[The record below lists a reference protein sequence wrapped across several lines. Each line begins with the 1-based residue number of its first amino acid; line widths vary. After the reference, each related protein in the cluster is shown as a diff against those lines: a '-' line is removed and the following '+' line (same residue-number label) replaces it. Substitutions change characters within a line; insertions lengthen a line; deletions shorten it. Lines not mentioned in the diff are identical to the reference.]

1 MQFKAFYS
9 RPVQVYNLPGF
20 RPATV
25 DRRYLK
31 DIGADVEP
39 SDATVEGLVRGS
51 QMLAD
56 KLAARTLIP
65 QTSFETE
72 SIDPLSVIPEIHN
85 YTGRCPALT
94 YEINPVRG
102 CGVGC
107 QYCLVTDGVH
117 VQNLVAYDN
126 YHLYVRELLDRF
138 NGPGSENSNHYYY
151 FSPKTEAFQEATLL
165 TGIAHRILLEFIDH
179 FERCPQSRAR
189 LFVASKA
196 GARHLQH
203 KWNGVSVLELFGR
216 LRGKMQFNTS
226 VSVMPDAFRDILEPY
241 AAPLSERL
249 EAVRLCREAGVQ
261 ANSALVQPIVI
272 PYLTEDR
279 IAEFFGALHSAGIIN
294 YKPEFLTACMENLAL
309 LGQYLGY
316 FDKDLERQL
325 YEAYLSPSNA
335 DHLKQRGRTAPDRAL
350 SIAAINR
357 MASFTDSL
365 GMSVSI
371 CYWVRKQ
378 LGISEETI
386 PLVNRNGF
394 QCLGYQRRLFDV

>member
-72 SIDPLSVIPEIHN
+72 SIDPSSVIPEIHN